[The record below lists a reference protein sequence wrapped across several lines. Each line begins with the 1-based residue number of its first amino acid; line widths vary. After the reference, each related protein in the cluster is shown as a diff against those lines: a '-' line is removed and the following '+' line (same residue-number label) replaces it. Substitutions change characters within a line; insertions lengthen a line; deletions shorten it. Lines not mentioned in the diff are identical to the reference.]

1 MQPLALHFCAT
12 VMAMMMITFVS
23 RNRIKLSPWC
33 STNEQTS
40 FTLNIWINH
49 HQKQLWHSCKRFIN
63 HKSIINWKKHQAFF
77 SYFIL
82 RNPLHLL
89 EWFPPS
95 SSIHNF
101 ENFPHKSH
109 LHDDRD
115 KMPVT
120 WVFPELLVCKVITA
134 PSRLSFDIIIIILG
148 ISKHTLLLYFRL
160 CSHPL

>member
-1 MQPLALHFCAT
+1 MNKPVSLSTFGS
-12 VMAMMMITFVS
+12 ITTRSGCDTIVKGFS
-23 RNRIKLSPWC
+23 I
-33 STNEQTS
+33 TS
-40 FTLNIWINH
+40 LL
-49 HQKQLWHSCKRFIN
+49 KAE
-63 HKSIINWKKHQAFF
+63 KKHQVVF